1 MISCAFR
8 YLLPAP
14 GQVSVQTLTKSK
26 PKFSTFSTRP
36 RENKTIPLAYCL
48 SYSLAPGHEFLPTR
62 FPDER
67 IELLKAC
74 SPDIGLPS
82 ASVIHS
88 SSLESSSSSSATFLA
103 GFFFFFLFLPF
114 APVDLATGCSR
125 IRRTSSSVIFF
136 SDLYCSKSGGGGAL
150 RRTIPFFVM
159 AKIIS
164 LSHVR

>member
-1 MISCAFR
+1 MNMISFAFS

-14 GQVSVQTLTKSK
+14 GQVSVQTQRKSK
-26 PKFSTFSTRP
+26 LKFLTRP
-36 RENKTIPLAYCL
+36 LENKTILLAYCL
-48 SYSLAPGHEFLPTR
+48 SYCLVPGHGFLPTR
-62 FPDER
+62 PPDER
-67 IELLKAC
+67 NELLMAC

-103 GFFFFFLFLPF
+103 GFFFFFLFLPL

-125 IRRTSSSVIFF
+125 ICRISSSVIFF
-136 SDLYCSKSGGGGAL
+136 SDLYCSKSGAGGAL

-159 AKIIS
+159 ANFIS